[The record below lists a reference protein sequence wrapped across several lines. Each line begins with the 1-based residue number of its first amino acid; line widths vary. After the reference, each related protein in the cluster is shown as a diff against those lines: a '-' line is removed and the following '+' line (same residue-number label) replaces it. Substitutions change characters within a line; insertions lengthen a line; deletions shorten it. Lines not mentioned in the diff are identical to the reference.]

1 MACNLKVDP
10 SGNVDFLGTSGVTVT
25 LKLTGPEDVDAEI
38 VHLRYAGTGVSQ
50 EPFQFTQK
58 SGTNLLVVVVEA
70 SKSGAVIQ
78 LREDCGDGSD
88 NVLSTFHYDPQNPAP
103 GFFVKSA

>member
-1 MACNLKVDP
+1 MACNLKVDQ
-10 SGNVDFLGTSGVTVT
+10 SGNVDFLGSSGATVT
-25 LKLTGPEDVDAEI
+25 LKLTGPAGVDAEI
-38 VHLRYAGTGVSQ
+38 VHLRYADNGVSQ
-50 EPFQFTQK
+50 PPFKFTQK

-70 SKSGAVIQ
+70 SKAGALIQ

-103 GFFVKSA
+103 GFFVKST

>member
-10 SGNVDFLGTSGVTVT
+10 SGNVDFLGSSGASVT
-25 LKLTGPEDVDAEI
+25 LKLTGPAGVDAEI
-38 VHLRYAGTGVSQ
+38 VHLRYGGSGISQ
-50 EPFQFTQK
+50 PPFTFTQK

-70 SKSGAVIQ
+70 SKAGALIQ

-88 NVLSTFHYDPQNPAP
+88 NVLSSFHYDPQNPAP
-103 GFFVKSA
+103 GFFIKST